1 MGPGTA
7 TGGRFTNDGGSGM
20 NRTILLVD
28 EWRAVRLLGRRALSS
43 LGFQTREARSAREAL
58 EIVRSDPQL
67 AAVLL
72 EWRPDDADCP
82 GLWKQLADRPRQS
95 RPIVIACSDTLD
107 RVEIVAAIAAG
118 ADDFLQKPFCREAM
132 REKFERLGL
141 LTAPD
146 APCAGSATSESLR
159 T

>member
-1 MGPGTA
+1 
-7 TGGRFTNDGGSGM
+7 M

-43 LGFQTREARSAREAL
+43 LGFQAREASRAREAL

-72 EWRPDDADCP
+72 EWRPDDADC
-82 GLWKQLADRPRQS
+82 LDLLKQLANHPRQS
-95 RPIVIACSDTLD
+95 RPIVIACGDMFD

-141 LTAPD
+141 LQSPNSQRAAT
-146 APCAGSATSESLR
+146 ATSGSLR